1 MEKKLKRQKGFT
13 LLEVIVAFSIFALFA
28 TVFLQNQSQNVFDS
42 REMNSEMILKSLC
55 ESKMNETLVDLP
67 DFNNALDGKKETK
80 TFERKGFEDYSY
92 TLEFKRFKA
101 PDIESL
107 FTPPS
112 GEEQTAEQK
121 AQQESLK
128 AVFKEVKKKIED
140 IHWEIRVS
148 VTNKLDK
155 RTYILSTWFTDP
167 KANFNLN
174 IPILNTGSAQS
185 TDDQQGQDNQ
195 GGL

>member
-42 REMNSEMILKSLC
+42 REMNGEMILKSLC
-55 ESKMNETLVDLP
+55 ESKMNETLVNLP
-67 DFNNALDGKKETK
+67 DFDNALDGKKETK
-80 TFERKGFEDYSY
+80 TFKRKGFEDYSY

-101 PDIESL
+101 PDIEAL
-107 FTPPS
+107 FTPQTD
-112 GEEQTAEQK
+112 EEQTAEQK
-121 AQQESLK
+121 AQQQTLK
-128 AVFKEVKKKIED
+128 AVFKEVKKKIESV
-140 IHWEIRVS
+140 HWEIRVT
-148 VTNKLDK
+148 VINKLDK

-167 KANFNLN
+167 KAKFDLN
-174 IPILNTGSAQS
+174 IPILNAGSTTNS
-185 TDDQQGQDNQ
+185 DNQQ